1 MLGKMEFI
9 NQIDIQSPL
18 CQYSH
23 SQSRRK
29 MRHFKL
35 FLPTLGNV
43 PHDLVPVV
51 FHAPEIFF
59 RHQRRSLFAGKKRS
73 DHSIEGI
80 TPSFLEIV
88 WALKRPIVLKTPKD
102 CESRDIFDLNSLS
115 GKTLHL

>member
-1 MLGKMEFI
+1 
-9 NQIDIQSPL
+9 
-18 CQYSH
+18 
-23 SQSRRK
+23 

-43 PHDLVPVV
+43 PLDLVPVV
-51 FHAPEIFF
+51 FHAPEILF
-59 RHQRRSLFAGKKRS
+59 RHQRRSLFAGRKRL